1 MVFLKK
7 EGLVIWKYK
16 KLQPKKYGPHKFPKK
31 TTDNAYVIDLLDD
44 WRILKAFNVVD
55 LYKHFPSKYLE
66 INSWSSFS

>member
-31 TTDNAYVIDLLDD
+31 TTDNAYVIDLL
-44 WRILKAFNVVD
+44 ND
-55 LYKHFPSKYLE
+55 LGVSKSFKITYLHE
-66 INSWSSFS
+66 